1 MSNSIEIPLV
11 GRAPGQ
17 GCANAYETWKNPKCK
32 QRYQYSLLNTYMY
45 GRHIADD
52 ILKCTSLNE
61 IYYFQIKLQWN
72 VFNMVQIENAPA
84 LVQVM
89 A

>member
-1 MSNSIEIPLV
+1 
-11 GRAPGQ
+11 
-17 GCANAYETWKNPKCK
+17 
-32 QRYQYSLLNTYMY
+32 MY

-72 VFNMVQIENAPA
+72 IFNMVQIDNAPA